1 VEGEG
6 GRFRRTHLVPM
17 PTVDSLAELN
27 TLLAG
32 YDELDDARRIANRPQ
47 SVGHDFALE
56 AAVLAPLPAEAFET
70 GVTLSPRV
78 DRYARV
84 TVRQCRYSV
93 PAKLIG
99 RRVRVLLRATE
110 VLVFDGARQVA
121 AHPRATLRG
130 AEVLNLD
137 HYLEVLARKPGALPG
152 ATALAQA
159 RAAGS
164 FTATHEAFWA
174 AARTA
179 ADSDGAGT
187 RVLIE
192 VLLLHRRLPAT
203 AVIAGMRAALTLGVT
218 NPELVTVEARRAATL
233 ATPTVDPASASSH
246 AGTGA
251 QPSRVLTL
259 PERPT
264 TASAA
269 LPTDERP
276 LPTVTPYDQ
285 LLRRRDPADGPDRAV
300 PHTPTPGEAV
310 S

>member
-1 VEGEG
+1 MEGEG

-17 PTVDSLAELN
+17 PQVDSLAELN
-27 TLLAG
+27 VLLAG
-32 YDELDDARRIANRPQ
+32 YDERDDARRIADRTH
-47 SVGHDFALE
+47 SVGHDFARE
-56 AAVLAPLPAEAFET
+56 ATALTPLPADAFET

-110 VLVFDGARQVA
+110 VLVFDGARTVA
-121 AHPRATLRG
+121 AHPRATVRG
-130 AEVLNLD
+130 AEVLVLD
-137 HYLEVLARKPGALPG
+137 HYLEVLARKPGARPG

-159 RAAGS
+159 RATGA
-164 FTATHEAFWA
+164 FTATQEAFWA

-179 ADSDGAGT
+179 AGSDAAGT

-192 VLLLHRRLPAT
+192 VLLLHRRLPAS
-203 AVIAGMRAALTLGVT
+203 AVIAGMTAALALGVT

-233 ATPTVDPASASSH
+233 ATPAPGQQPASGH
-246 AGTGA
+246 PAGTGG
-251 QPSRVLTL
+251 QSGRVLTL
-259 PERPT
+259 PERPLAPGT
-264 TASAA
+264 A
-269 LPTDERP
+269 LPADERP

-285 LLRRRDPADGPDRAV
+285 LLRRRDPASGPDSR
-300 PHTPTPGEAV
+300 PDTPGEAV